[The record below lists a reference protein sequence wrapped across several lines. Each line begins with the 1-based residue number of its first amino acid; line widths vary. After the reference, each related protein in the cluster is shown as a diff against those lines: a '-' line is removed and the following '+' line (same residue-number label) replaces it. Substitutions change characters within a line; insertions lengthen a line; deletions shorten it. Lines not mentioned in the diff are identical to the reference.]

1 MAVAMAVVFLA
12 GAAVM
17 MARSYQINDRLF
29 PELYVTT
36 LAPPALR
43 VAPTVTTERFLDE
56 SRQLKAALD
65 AHAKDDDGDAND
77 WFDE

>member
-1 MAVAMAVVFLA
+1 
-12 GAAVM
+12 M
-17 MARSYQINDRLF
+17 MARSYQVNDRFF

-43 VAPTVTTERFLDE
+43 LAPTVTTERFLDE

-65 AHAKDDDGDAND
+65 AHARDDDGDTDD
-77 WFDE
+77 WADE